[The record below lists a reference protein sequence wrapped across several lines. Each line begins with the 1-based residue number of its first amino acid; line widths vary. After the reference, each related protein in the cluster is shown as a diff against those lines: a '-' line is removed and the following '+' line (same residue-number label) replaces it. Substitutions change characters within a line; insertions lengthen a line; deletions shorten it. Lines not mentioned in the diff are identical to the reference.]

1 MPPPEL
7 SSRVEDLSP
16 STHPRAVFIPT
27 NVASRKIRAA
37 LDRLAAGVV
46 WIGGIAT
53 IISILGIFVYL
64 LIEVAPLFISP
75 EGKQEASFPLQ
86 EPNTEIESLIQ
97 QTLEIG
103 VDEYQEVAYV
113 IDRGR
118 VDFYQL
124 PSGATLRVEPASLP
138 ESQHVTAVARSNGR
152 GHQFALGT
160 LDGLVVPVEISLK
173 PVFENDRRTI
183 VPTLSVRE
191 PFPADPT
198 KGAIRD
204 LAYQE
209 TENGFATAI
218 VNQRG
223 ELWVTKMEEPDGLS
237 LIDEPV
243 LSQVKVTTL
252 PIQQNVILI
261 FDGLGE
267 SLLIGTEEGQLAHW
281 NIQDLDAPQLLDTYT
296 ITDRDDSI
304 TAMTYLIGDRT
315 LIIGTRSGMVAAWM
329 PIRDHERNNVFRLQQ
344 IRSFATHTG
353 AVTKISPS
361 RRDKGFLT
369 ADAMG
374 ELFLH
379 HSTSGQT
386 LLRLNLGD
394 SPIQALL
401 FSPKANGAVA
411 LDGNGKFHSLGIE
424 NPHPEITFHTLFQP
438 VLYEGYEDPEYI
450 WQSSSGSD
458 DFEPKFGMWP
468 LIFGTLKGTVYAM
481 ILAIPLAV
489 MGAIYTGMFM
499 PSKLRS
505 IVKPVIE
512 IMAALPSVVL
522 GFLAGLWLAPLLEQI
537 FPAVVAMVVM
547 IPATVTLGCIAW
559 QFVPRVLRA
568 DGRSGIDLVVIL
580 GVLVVT
586 TLGCLAANQS
596 IESWFFNG
604 DYKQWLQAMF
614 GLQYDQR
621 NALVISFAMGFA
633 VIPIIFS
640 ISEDSISNVPKHLI
654 AGSLAMGATRW
665 QTMTRLV
672 LISASPGIFSALMIG
687 FGRAVG
693 ETMIVLMATGNT
705 PILDWSVFNGFR
717 TLSANIAVEM
727 PEAPH
732 GGTLYRVLFLS
743 GLLLFAFTFFI
754 NTIAEVIR
762 QRLRAKYSQY

>member
-1 MPPPEL
+1 MSPPDL
-7 SSRVEDLSP
+7 SSRVDDLP
-16 STHPRAVFIPT
+16 PRPHDRAVFVPT
-27 NVASRKIRAA
+27 GVASRKIRAA

-64 LIEVAPLFISP
+64 LIEVAPLFIAP

-86 EPNTEIESLIQ
+86 EPIKKMVSPNQ
-97 QTLEIG
+97 QPLAVG

-113 IDRGR
+113 IHRGR
-118 VDFYQL
+118 VNFYQL
-124 PSGATLRVEPASLP
+124 PSGTSIPVDQASLP
-138 ESQHVTAVARSNGR
+138 ASKQVTAVARSNSR
-152 GHQFALGT
+152 GHQYALGT
-160 LDGLVVPVEISLK
+160 LDGQIIPVEVALK
-173 PVFENDRRTI
+173 PAFEDDRRTI
-183 VPTLSVRE
+183 VPTLSVGDSFE
-191 PFPADPT
+191 ADPT
-198 KGAIRD
+198 QGAIVH

-209 TENGFATAI
+209 TENGVATAI
-218 VNQRG
+218 VNQDG
-223 ELWVTKMEEPDGLS
+223 DLWLTKIEEPEGLM
-237 LIDEPV
+237 LVDEPV
-243 LSQVKVTTL
+243 LTQVKLATH
-252 PIQQNVILI
+252 PIEQNAALL
-261 FDGLGE
+261 FDDLGE
-267 SLLIGTEEGQLAHW
+267 SLFIGHKDGQLAHW
-281 NIQDLDAPQLLDTYT
+281 NVQDLEEPQLLHTYT
-296 ITDRDDSI
+296 VTDGDDSI
-304 TAMTYLIGDRT
+304 SAMSYLIGDRT
-315 LIIGTRSGMVAAWM
+315 LIIGTNTGTVSAWM
-329 PIRDHERNNVFRLQQ
+329 PIRNHERNNVFRFQP
-344 IRSFATHTG
+344 IRSFVKHKGT
-353 AVTKISPS
+353 VTKISPS
-361 RRDKGFLT
+361 QRDKGFLT
-369 ADAMG
+369 ADETG
-374 ELFLH
+374 EMFLH

-386 LLRLNLGD
+386 LLRFNLSE
-394 SPIQALL
+394 SPIQAMM

-411 LDGNGKFHSLGIE
+411 LDGKKNLHSVGIE
-424 NPHPEITFHTLFQP
+424 NPHPEITFHTLFLP
-438 VLYEGYEDPEYI
+438 VLYEGYEAPEYI

-468 LIFGTLKGTVYAM
+468 LIFGTLKGTIYAM
-481 ILAIPLAV
+481 ILAVPLAV

-499 PSKLRS
+499 PPGLRS

-547 IPATVTLGCIAW
+547 IPATVTLVCVAW
-559 QFVPRVLRA
+559 QFLPRSLRTK
-568 DGRSGIDLVVIL
+568 GRSGIDLVVIL
-580 GVLVVT
+580 GVLVIT

-596 IESWFFNG
+596 IETWFFNS
-604 DYKQWLQAMF
+604 DYKQWLQSIF

-654 AGSLAMGATRW
+654 AGSLAMGATQW
-665 QTMTRLV
+665 QTMTKLV

-717 TLSANIAVEM
+717 TMSANIAVEM

-743 GLLLFAFTFFI
+743 GLLLFGFTFFI

>member
-1 MPPPEL
+1 MPPPDL
-7 SSRVEDLSP
+7 SSRVDDLP
-16 STHPRAVFIPT
+16 SRPHARAVFVPT
-27 NVASRKIRAA
+27 GVASRKIRAA

-46 WIGGIAT
+46 WVGGIAT

-64 LIEVAPLFISP
+64 LIEVAPLFIAP
-75 EGKQEASFPLQ
+75 TGKQEASFPLKEPIQ
-86 EPNTEIESLIQ
+86 EIVPLNQ
-97 QTLEIG
+97 QPLAIG

-113 IDRGR
+113 IHRGH
-118 VDFYQL
+118 VNFYQL
-124 PSGATLRVEPASLP
+124 PSGTSISVDQASLP
-138 ESQHVTAVARSNGR
+138 ASQQVTAVARSNSR
-152 GHQFALGT
+152 GHQYALGT
-160 LDGLVVPVEISLK
+160 LDGQIIPVEIELK
-173 PVFENDRRTI
+173 PTFENDRRTI
-183 VPTLSVRE
+183 VPTLSVGDSLE
-191 PFPADPT
+191 ADPT
-198 KGAIRD
+198 QGEIVH

-209 TENGFATAI
+209 SENGVATAI
-218 VNQRG
+218 VNQHG
-223 ELWVTKMEEPDGLS
+223 DLWVTKIEEPEGLM
-237 LIDEPV
+237 LVDEPV
-243 LSQVKVTTL
+243 LSQVKLATP
-252 PIQQNVILI
+252 PIQQNAILL

-267 SLLIGTEEGQLAHW
+267 SLFIGNKNGQLAHW
-281 NIQDLDAPQLLDTYT
+281 NVQDLEEPQLLHTYT
-296 ITDRDDSI
+296 VTERDDSI

-315 LIIGTRSGMVAAWM
+315 LIIGTNTGTVSAWM
-329 PIRDHERNNVFRLQQ
+329 PIRDHERNNVFRFQP
-344 IRSFATHTG
+344 IRSFAQHKG

-369 ADAMG
+369 ADETG
-374 ELFLH
+374 EMYLH
-379 HSTSGQT
+379 HSTSSQT
-386 LLRLNLGD
+386 LLRLNLSE
-394 SPIQALL
+394 SPIQAMM

-411 LDGNGKFHSLGIE
+411 LDGHTNLHSVGIE

-468 LIFGTLKGTVYAM
+468 LIFGTLKGTIYAM
-481 ILAIPLAV
+481 ILAVPLAV

-499 PSKLRS
+499 PPGLRS

-537 FPAVVAMVVM
+537 FPAVVAMIVM
-547 IPATVTLGCIAW
+547 IPATVTLVCVAW
-559 QFVPRVLRA
+559 QFLPRSLRTK
-568 DGRSGIDLVVIL
+568 GRSGIDLVVIL

-596 IESWFFNG
+596 IESWLFQS
-604 DYKQWLQAMF
+604 DYKQWLQSMF

-654 AGSLAMGATRW
+654 AGSLAMGATQW
-665 QTMTRLV
+665 QTMTKLV

-717 TLSANIAVEM
+717 TMSANIAVEM

-743 GLLLFAFTFFI
+743 GLLLFGFTFFI

>member
-1 MPPPEL
+1 MPPPEI
-7 SSRVEDLSP
+7 SSRVEDLAP
-16 STHPRAVFIPT
+16 RPHPRAVFIPT

-37 LDRLAAGVV
+37 LDRLAVGVV

-64 LIEVAPLFISP
+64 LIEVAPLFLAP
-75 EGKQEASFPLQ
+75 EGTEEASFPLNETIQ
-86 EPNTEIESLIQ
+86 EIVPRSQPPLAV
-97 QTLEIG
+97 G

-113 IDRGR
+113 IHRGQ
-118 VDFYQL
+118 VNFYQL
-124 PSGATLRVEPASLP
+124 PSGISIPVDQASLP
-138 ESQHVTAVARSNGR
+138 ASKQVTAVARSNGR
-152 GHQFALGT
+152 GHLYALGT
-160 LDGLVVPVEISLK
+160 HDGQIIPVEIELK
-173 PVFENDRRTI
+173 PRFEDDRRTI
-183 VPTLSVRE
+183 VPTLSVGE
-191 PFPADPT
+191 PLAADPS
-198 KGAIRD
+198 KGAIVH

-209 TENGFATAI
+209 TENGVAIAI
-218 VNQRG
+218 VNQLG
-223 ELWVTKMEEPDGLS
+223 ELWVTKREEPEGLM
-237 LIDEPV
+237 LVDEPV
-243 LSQVKVTTL
+243 LTQVKVAT
-252 PIQQNVILI
+252 PSIQQNSTLL

-267 SLLIGTEEGQLAHW
+267 SLLIGNKDGQFAHW
-281 NIQDLDAPQLLDTYT
+281 NVQDLEEPQLLQTYT
-296 ITDRDDSI
+296 ITERDDSI
-304 TAMTYLIGDRT
+304 TAMSYLIGDRT
-315 LIIGTRSGMVAAWM
+315 LIIGTKTGSVSAWM
-329 PIRDHERNNVFRLQQ
+329 PIRDHERSNVFRFQP
-344 IRSFATHTG
+344 IRSFEKHSG
-353 AVTKISPS
+353 AITKISPS

-369 ADAMG
+369 ADETG
-374 ELFLH
+374 EVFLH

-386 LLRLNLGD
+386 LLRFGLSE
-394 SPIQALL
+394 SPIQAMM

-411 LDGNGKFHSLGIE
+411 LDGKKSFHSVGIE

-468 LIFGTLKGTVYAM
+468 LIFGTLKGTMYAM

-499 PSKLRS
+499 PPRLRS
-505 IVKPVIE
+505 IVKPIIE

-547 IPATVTLGCIAW
+547 IPATVTLVCVAW
-559 QFVPRVLRA
+559 QFMPRSLRA
-568 DGRSGIDLVVIL
+568 KGRSGIDLVVIL

-596 IESWFFNG
+596 IESWLFNA
-604 DYKQWLQAMF
+604 DYKQWLQSML

-654 AGSLAMGATRW
+654 AGSLAMGATQW

-743 GLLLFAFTFFI
+743 GLLLFGFTFFI